1 MNRHALSWTAVLAV
15 AGLALAGCGTA
26 PASTSAAPAPST
38 SAPTSAAP
46 APSTTAAPVTS
57 TTAAPSTSTAPA
69 ITLVSPGALTICVD
83 VPYKPMEYDDGT
95 SQVVGFDIDLAQL
108 VADRL
113 GVKLSVIQS
122 PFAQIWSGANFAAKK
137 CDLGWSSISIT
148 DARKQAVL
156 FSIPYFE
163 ATQALGT
170 AANSGIKGLADL
182 KGKKLSV
189 QSDTTG
195 MDYANE
201 HAAEYGYEVLLFDD
215 GGTALNALLSGRAD
229 ASLVD
234 NAITRAFVYDNPTMT
249 VATEFQTGE
258 TYGVAG
264 KINDPNGTALIGL
277 VNEVLTTAAA
287 DGTYLKTYQKW
298 IDKKATSAGLPKA

>member
-1 MNRHALSWTAVLAV
+1 MNRRSLTALLAV
-15 AGLALAGCGTA
+15 AGLALAGCTA
-26 PASTSAAPAPST
+26 SPTSPTSST
-38 SAPTSAAP
+38 SAPPPSISAAP
-46 APSTTAAPVTS
+46 TTSSSAPAPPTTTSSTSAPSIA
-57 TTAAPSTSTAPA
+57 
-69 ITLVSPGALTICVD
+69 LVSPGALTVCVD

-95 SQVVGFDIDLAQL
+95 GQVVGFDMDLAKI

-113 GVKLSVIQS
+113 GVKLSAIQS
-122 PFAQIWSGANFAAKK
+122 PFAQITTGANFAAKK

-170 AANSGIKGLADL
+170 PANSGIKSLADL

-195 MDYANE
+195 MDYANA

-234 NAITRAFVYDNPTMT
+234 NAITWSFVNDNPGMT

-277 VNEVLTTAAA
+277 VNEVLTKAAA

-298 IDKKATSAGLPKA
+298 IDKTATAAGLPKA

>member
-1 MNRHALSWTAVLAV
+1 MNRHPLRLTVALAV
-15 AGLALAGCGTA
+15 AGLVLAGCS
-26 PASTSAAPAPST
+26 PSSSPAPS
-38 SAPTSAAP
+38 
-46 APSTTAAPVTS
+46 STTTS
-57 TTAAPSTSTAPA
+57 G
-69 ITLVSPGALTICVD
+69 ITLVSPGSLTICVD
-83 VPYKPMEYDDGT
+83 VPYKPMEYADTNGD
-95 SQVVGFDIDLAQL
+95 VVGFDIDFARL

-122 PFAQIWSGANFAAKK
+122 VFAQIWSGANFAAKK

-163 ATQALGT
+163 ATQALGVGL
-170 AANSGIKGLADL
+170 NSGINGLADL
-182 KGKKLSV
+182 KGKNLSV

-195 MDYANE
+195 ADYADANKDK
-201 HAAEYGYEVLLFDD
+201 YGYNVVMFDD

-234 NAITRAFVYDNPTMT
+234 NAITRAFVYDNKTSVK

-258 TYGVAG
+258 TYGVAA
-264 KINDPNGTALIGL
+264 KIDDANAAKLMDL
-277 VNEVLTTAAA
+277 VNEVLTTANQ
-287 DGTYLKTYQKW
+287 DGTYLKIYQKW
-298 IDKKATSAGLPKA
+298 IDPAATSAGLPKA

>member
-1 MNRHALSWTAVLAV
+1 MNRRTLSWVTAVAA
-15 AGLALAGCGTA
+15 AGLALTGCTST
-26 PASTSAAPAPST
+26 PASTSSAPAT
-38 SAPTSAAP
+38 SAAPTSAAP
-46 APSTTAAPVTS
+46 TSAAPTSAAPTSAAPTSAAPV
-57 TTAAPSTSTAPA
+57 

-83 VPYKPMEYDDGT
+83 VPYKPMEFDDGT

-170 AANSGIKGLADL
+170 AANSGITGLADL

-195 MDYANE
+195 MDYANA

-234 NAITRAFVYDNPTMT
+234 NAITRAFVNDNPSMK

-264 KINDPNGTALIGL
+264 MINDANGTALINL
-277 VNEVLTTAAA
+277 VNDVLRASAA

-298 IDKKATSAGLPKA
+298 IDKTATAAGLPAA